1 MAKTYFP
8 YHMHTCY
15 SLLDS
20 VTKPEQYIKRAVE
33 YGMKAICFS
42 EHGNAF
48 QWVSKAQ
55 CAHDNGLKYVFGV
68 EAYLT
73 ESNLDDSD
81 GKIKD
86 NYHIILLARN
96 EDGRK
101 EINELISKSYQKDH
115 YYFRPRITFQEFM
128 QISNNIITTSACIAG
143 PLSKLSEDNPWYD
156 KLARKIDYYEV
167 QPHPDADAQ
176 KFLNRELADLAK
188 KNHKKI
194 ILGTDCH
201 SLGKYE
207 NECRDI
213 LMAYKNQYY
222 PDEDSFDLTFHS
234 YDEVHEM
241 VQRQGILT
249 EDEFNEAIESTLEV
263 QEMCEDTI
271 FDTSTKYPIL
281 HGSYEEDNKIFDQ
294 VLQTELDNKIADGTI
309 PPDEADQYRK
319 NCKEEN
325 RVFEK
330 LNAKGYMLFE
340 YELDKWAAENGIP
353 KGPSRGSVGGSSAA
367 YVLGITDLDA
377 VKYQTIFSRFM
388 NENRVSEPDI
398 DQDFFDTDREKIYN
412 HIIERFGVDKTSFIA
427 AFGTSD
433 TKGTISDIV
442 GGLRNQW
449 DAEHLHVFEI
459 KNLKKQINDLK
470 EDKILSHKK
479 ENDIK
484 IAEIKKR
491 ISELQDQDKQ
501 LANKNPYTPALE
513 KQIKNEFAADEEK
526 ARKKYKEIFY
536 YYDGILGTTVS
547 LGEHAAGIVVS
558 PITLFDN
565 YGIVRNTKNDKWLIQ
580 LDMNDVHDAHLIK
593 YDILG
598 INTIGIIADTCKMV
612 GIPYMRPQDTNFE
625 DEAVWNDLP
634 KSPYGIFQF
643 ESAMAYQYMVKMK
656 PKNMD
661 DLSVLSAALRPTG
674 ASYRDNI
681 AERKFHKNPLPE
693 IDNILKN
700 SYGYIVYQEQIIQFL
715 TDICG
720 FSGSDADSIRRAIG
734 KKDHEAIEKAMP
746 KILDGYCK
754 HSPKSRD
761 IATEEA
767 QEFMQIISD
776 SSSYGFNRSHAVAY
790 SMISYMCGYLRYY
803 YPYEFITSYLN
814 HAVKKEDILHGTE
827 LANTYKI
834 QVLPPKF
841 GLSRS
846 EYTYN
851 KEKKCIV
858 KGIASVKFCN
868 QQLAED
874 LYSLYHNT
882 PDIESLSFMDLLRLI
897 TSKVAIRT
905 NQLEILIKINFFSQW
920 GDMGKQLY
928 IYQAFQELKCGEI
941 ATFKRDAVPQCMA
954 DIDYTDDVNDKKKD
968 GTDAKSIKITNID
981 GILRKVNDHI
991 INTDTPKVTIQELAA
1006 WQQDYLGYVSIATGK
1021 REDVNT
1027 LMVTKLTPLI
1037 GRYSSMPWS
1046 YRIDAFSIGTGKA
1059 CTMYCK
1065 ANIYKLSPIG
1075 ENDLIVVPKGGVYK
1089 DNKGYWQL
1097 KKFLKKV
1104 A

>member
-1 MAKTYFP
+1 MVKTYFP

-73 ESNLDDSD
+73 ESNLDDPD

-96 EDGRK
+96 EEGRK
-101 EINELISKSYQKDH
+101 EINKLISQSYQKDH
-115 YYFRPRITFQEFM
+115 FYYKPRITFQEFM
-128 QISNNIITTSACIAG
+128 QISNNVITTSACIAG
-143 PLSKLSEDNPWYD
+143 PLSKLSDDDPWYD

-194 ILGTDCH
+194 ILGTDSH

-207 NECRDI
+207 DDCRGI
-213 LMAYKNQYY
+213 LMARKNQYY
-222 PDEDSFDLTFHS
+222 PDEDNFDLTFHS
-234 YDEVHEM
+234 YDEIEDMVH
-241 VQRQGILT
+241 RQGVLT

-263 QEMCEDTI
+263 QEICEDTT

-281 HGSYEEDNKIFDQ
+281 HGSYEADNQIFDQ
-294 VLQTELDNKIADGTI
+294 VLKTELEKKISQGVIPAD
-309 PPDEADQYRK
+309 EVKQYRE
-319 NCKEEN
+319 NCADEN

-340 YELDKWAAENGIP
+340 YELDKWAADNNIP

-367 YVLGITDLDA
+367 YILGITDLDA

-398 DQDFFDTDREKIYN
+398 DQDFYDTDRDKIYQ
-412 HIIERFGVDKTSFIA
+412 HIIDTFGADKTSFIA
-427 AFGTSD
+427 AFGTCD
-433 TKGTISDIV
+433 TKGAIDDIV
-442 GGLRNQW
+442 GGLSNQW
-449 DAEHLHVFEI
+449 DAENLHVFEI
-459 KNLKKQINDLK
+459 KKLKKEISDLK
-470 EDKILSHKK
+470 DDKIIAHKK
-479 ENDIK
+479 DNEKK
-484 IAEIKKR
+484 IAELKDRIAKLQAEDKKK
-491 ISELQDQDKQ
+491 SKD
-501 LANKNPYTPALE
+501 NPYTLALS
-513 KQIKNEFAADEEK
+513 KQIKSEFEADEDK
-526 ARKKYKEIFY
+526 TRKKYQKILY
-536 YYDGILGTTVS
+536 YLDGMVGTPVS
-547 LGEHAAGIVVS
+547 FSMHPAGIIIS
-558 PITLFDN
+558 PITLEDN
-565 YGIVRNTKNDKWLIQ
+565 YGVLVGKDDKPVLQ
-580 LDMNDVHDAHLIK
+580 LDMNDAHEAHLIK

-598 INTIGIIADTCKMV
+598 LNTIGIIADACKMA
-612 GIPYMRPQDTNFE
+612 GIPYLRPQNINFE
-625 DEAVWNDLP
+625 DKAVWDDLP
-634 KSPYGIFQF
+634 RSPYGIFQF
-643 ESAMAYQYMVKMK
+643 ESPMAYQYMTKMK

-661 DLSVLSAALRPTG
+661 DLSVLNAALRPTG
-674 ASYRDNI
+674 ASYRDDI

-693 IDNILKN
+693 IDNILKR

-734 KKDHEAIEKAMP
+734 KKDKAAIDEAMP
-746 KILDGYCK
+746 KILEGYCQ
-754 HSPKSRD
+754 HSPKPHD
-761 IATEEA
+761 IAMQEA
-767 QEFMQIISD
+767 RAFMQVIED
-776 SSSYGFNRSHAVAY
+776 SAAYGFGLGHSIGY
-790 SMISYMCGYLRYY
+790 SMISYTCAYLRYY

-814 HAVKKEDILHGTE
+814 HAKTQDDISHGTE
-827 LANTYKI
+827 LAHTYNI
-834 QVLPPKF
+834 QVLPPQF
-841 GLSRS
+841 GLSKAD
-846 EYTYN
+846 YTYS

-1065 ANIYKLSPIG
+1065 TNIYKLSPIG